1 MANKLKNL
9 SVTSVDLVDR
19 GANPDAHVRLFKRR
33 EAEPEQDPD
42 TGLFQKFT
50 DWLAKSLHDAV
61 IPGGEGGGTAESPEE
76 PVEKDAQTF
85 SDNITREQLREVT
98 GEMFD
103 NCCALSDSFCSII
116 CDKDMDAAAKEAMLL
131 KSLDEFAQAVRSA
144 AAQWAKGQKAARAQE
159 EQPGIQK
166 STAQQEALSK
176 LLGQYGLGRAPVST
190 IQEPQGPKEETDTMK
205 IDKSKMTPEEQATLA
220 EFEKKYGIADPGQSG
235 NTPAPENV
243 PAGGVEKGTEPPAAP
258 VKPTTPAAP
267 AAPDGGSL
275 HPEVAKALS
284 DFQMFTKQQSEE
296 IEALKKSLEIEQ
308 LTALAKKYEVLG
320 KNAPELAEKLYGLK
334 KAGGTV
340 YDDYVALLDE
350 SVAAVTKGGLFGELG
365 SSRQGSAGTE
375 QTIGIK
381 AAELAKSAQGGMTSA
396 DAIIK
401 AFEDNPE
408 LAAQYEAEYFGR

>member
-9 SVTSVDLVDR
+9 FVTSVDLVDR

-33 EAEPEQDPD
+33 EAERDPD
-42 TGLFQKFT
+42 AGLFQKFT
-50 DWLAKSLHDAV
+50 AWLLKGFQDATTS
-61 IPGGEGGGTAESPEE
+61 GGEEAAVAESPEGA
-76 PVEKDAQTF
+76 VEKEAQTF

-98 GEMFD
+98 SEMFD
-103 NCCALSDSFCSII
+103 NCYALSDSFCSII

-131 KSLDEFAQAVRSA
+131 KSLDEFAQAVRCA
-144 AAQWAKGQKAARAQE
+144 AAQWAKGQKASE
-159 EQPGIQK
+159 PGEQDGIQK
-166 STAQQEALSK
+166 STAQQDALAK
-176 LLGQYGLGRAPVST
+176 LLGQYGLGG
-190 IQEPQGPKEETDTMK
+190 EPAQTTHEPKGEKEETDTMK
-205 IDKSKMTPEEQATLA
+205 IDKSKMTPEEQATLT
-220 EFEKKYGIADPGQSG
+220 EFEKKYGIADPGEG
-235 NTPAPENV
+235 GGTPAPES
-243 PAGGVEKGTEPPAAP
+243 T
-258 VKPTTPAAP
+258 P
-267 AAPDGGSL
+267 AAPDGGAL

-284 DFQMFTKQQSEE
+284 DFQAFTKQQGEE
-296 IEALKKSLEIEQ
+296 IETLKKSLEIER
-308 LTALAKKYEVLG
+308 LTALAQKYEVLG
-320 KNAPELAEKLYGLK
+320 KRAPELAEKLYGLK

-350 SVAAVTKGGLFGELG
+350 SVAAVTKGGLFGEIG

-381 AAELAKSAQGGMTSA
+381 AAELAKSAQGGMTST